1 MNRVALFIP
10 TLNGGGAERV
20 TVTLA
25 NALVARGFSV
35 DLVLATAKGPYL
47 KDVSSAVR
55 VVDLNSGRLIKAL
68 CPLAIYLRRERPAAM
83 LSAMAHANVVALLA
97 RKLSRTLT
105 RLVVCEHALISGEHA
120 ISKKFS
126 SHFIYW
132 LIPRIYPDAD
142 AICAVSRT
150 AALDLTKFAKL
161 QPQSVRTIYNPFDLK
176 RLATLAEQPL
186 EHAWFAQDQPPVIL
200 AIGRLNEAKD
210 FHVLIRAFA
219 QLRKQRQVR
228 LAILGE
234 GELRH
239 SLEALINQLGLNSDQ
254 VQLPGFV
261 SNPFAWLARAKLF
274 VLSSRREALPS
285 ALIEA
290 MACGVPVV
298 STNCLS
304 GPDEILEGGHWGR
317 LVPVGDIDAL
327 TKAMAVTLDSPP
339 AVRPDVRRRA
349 ADFEQEHAVNEYLKV
364 LGLPTRTY
372 ESTTCS

>member
-1 MNRVALFIP
+1 MLF
-10 TLNGGGAERV
+10 A
-20 TVTLA
+20 
-25 NALVARGFSV
+25 FS
-35 DLVLATAKGPYL
+35 G
-47 KDVSSAVR
+47 S
-55 VVDLNSGRLIKAL
+55 
-68 CPLAIYLRRERPAAM
+68 
-83 LSAMAHANVVALLA
+83 
-97 RKLSRTLT
+97 
-105 RLVVCEHALISGEHA
+105 
-120 ISKKFS
+120 
-126 SHFIYW
+126 
-132 LIPRIYPDAD
+132 
-142 AICAVSRT
+142 
-150 AALDLTKFAKL
+150 
-161 QPQSVRTIYNPFDLK
+161 
-176 RLATLAEQPL
+176 
-186 EHAWFAQDQPPVIL
+186 WFAQDQPPVIL

-339 AVRPDVRRRA
+339 AVRSDVRRRA